1 MAINA
6 CEISLVDCL
15 PVKQR
20 VLPTFLIAG
29 RKNRRNLFTGFL
41 HNIPTSGAAGSGW
54 RSWGRAETSRAIRQL
69 GNRSLK
75 GICPN
80 TANSPAPT
88 ELQRSAEDHGCGS
101 RMLERGRRAREGN
114 FSSGASALS
123 LFACEFLQRRGQHP
137 QIFVKQRIYIYVT

>member
-41 HNIPTSGAAGSGW
+41 HNIPTSGAAGSDGVPGGE
-54 RSWGRAETSRAIRQL
+54 RRHQGQL
-69 GNRSLK
+69 DSL
-75 GICPN
+75 G
-80 TANSPAPT
+80 TAA
-88 ELQRSAEDHGCGS
+88 
-101 RMLERGRRAREGN
+101 
-114 FSSGASALS
+114 
-123 LFACEFLQRRGQHP
+123 
-137 QIFVKQRIYIYVT
+137 